1 MEINTNKLR
10 LDLENLIL
18 LIDRESPNKRMALEI
33 LKEWLKK
40 LGGVYRG

>member
-33 LKEWLKK
+33 LREWLEK

>member
-18 LIDRESPNKRMALEI
+18 LIDHESPNKRMALEI
-33 LKEWLKK
+33 LREWLEK